1 VELTDAQL
9 VGRVRAGDTTA
20 FGDLVRR
27 HQGAVYGIAWHGV
40 RSFDDAQ
47 DVAQE
52 ALVKAFRTLSQLADP
67 NRFGA
72 WLHAITRN
80 ECRMWR
86 RSRRDLAPIQGDAV
100 LAQTARD
107 EWARHEARSEVIRAV
122 ASLPDDSRL
131 VVSLRYLSGLSCDEI
146 SATLGVPLT
155 TVEGRLSRAR
165 RKLREEMMAMAQET
179 LAENKLPEEFAD
191 RVLREL
197 SLTPG
202 GWVNVMDIGPDLR
215 TIVLGDPQ
223 GGADAALVALALH
236 TSDSAAILSGPFEIR
251 EAQPKS
257 RGIECALQIID
268 AFGIGAER
276 VVLYLH
282 NETQCRARVHLRRGR
297 SQRTVDMRASDG
309 LALAARLKAPILA
322 EEAVIRQGKV
332 GEDGLGC
339 SPDLDLAAFAANL
352 QVLHARTILEQRAFD
367 IGLAPEEGRDVVRYW
382 RDDPAGSLR
391 IEVPGSDR
399 VPLVL
404 DLAENRA
411 AIDRLWFEAS
421 MPEDDHATWRNG
433 REYRTV
439 YTGHDHVLEVRYE
452 PVAQEPL
459 A

>member
-1 VELTDAQL
+1 
-9 VGRVRAGDTTA
+9 
-20 FGDLVRR
+20 
-27 HQGAVYGIAWHGV
+27 VYGIAWHGV

-191 RVLREL
+191 KVLREL
-197 SLTPG
+197 SVTPG
-202 GWVNVMDIGPDLR
+202 G
-215 TIVLGDPQ
+215 
-223 GGADAALVALALH
+223 H
-236 TSDSAAILSGPFEIR
+236 
-251 EAQPKS
+251 
-257 RGIECALQIID
+257 
-268 AFGIGAER
+268 
-276 VVLYLH
+276 
-282 NETQCRARVHLRRGR
+282 
-297 SQRTVDMRASDG
+297 MR
-309 LALAARLKAPILA
+309 
-322 EEAVIRQGKV
+322 
-332 GEDGLGC
+332 
-339 SPDLDLAAFAANL
+339 
-352 QVLHARTILEQRAFD
+352 
-367 IGLAPEEGRDVVRYW
+367 
-382 RDDPAGSLR
+382 
-391 IEVPGSDR
+391 
-399 VPLVL
+399 
-404 DLAENRA
+404 
-411 AIDRLWFEAS
+411 
-421 MPEDDHATWRNG
+421 
-433 REYRTV
+433 
-439 YTGHDHVLEVRYE
+439 
-452 PVAQEPL
+452 
-459 A
+459 